1 MSIFEVTWDCMVVYY
16 VKEVGKRCILV
27 GYYSQG
33 AVVARFL
40 KNFVYACMD
49 IIRPEIPVSPPPLLS
64 FVWCLTTPVRVPCT
78 ILTEV
83 KSLVEGLSWLYLA
96 VGTKLPERAPAV
108 VSRYQPDS
116 Y

>member
-1 MSIFEVTWDCMVVYY
+1 MIIFRLEWACMVIYY
-16 VKEVGKRCILV
+16 VQEVGKRCILA
-27 GYYSQG
+27 GYYFQG
-33 AVVARFL
+33 AVVAGFL

-49 IIRPEIPVSPPPLLS
+49 IIRPRISVPPPLLS
-64 FVWCLTTPVRVPCT
+64 FVWCLTSPVRVPCT

-108 VSRYQPDS
+108 VSR
-116 Y
+116 

>member
-1 MSIFEVTWDCMVVYY
+1 MSIFWLEWACMVVYY
-16 VKEVGKRCILV
+16 VQEVGKRCILV
-27 GYYSQG
+27 GYYFQG

-49 IIRPEIPVSPPPLLS
+49 IIRPRISVPPPLLLS
-64 FVWCLTTPVRVPCT
+64 FVWCLTSPVRVPCM

-83 KSLVEGLSWLYLA
+83 KSLVEGSSWLYLA

-108 VSRYQPDS
+108 VSR
-116 Y
+116 

>member
-1 MSIFEVTWDCMVVYY
+1 MSIFRVTWACMVVYY
-16 VKEVGKRCILV
+16 VQEVGKRCILV

-33 AVVARFL
+33 AVVAGF
-40 KNFVYACMD
+40 
-49 IIRPEIPVSPPPLLS
+49 LLS
-64 FVWCLTTPVRVPCT
+64 FVWCLTSPVRVPCT

-108 VSRYQPDS
+108 VSR
-116 Y
+116 